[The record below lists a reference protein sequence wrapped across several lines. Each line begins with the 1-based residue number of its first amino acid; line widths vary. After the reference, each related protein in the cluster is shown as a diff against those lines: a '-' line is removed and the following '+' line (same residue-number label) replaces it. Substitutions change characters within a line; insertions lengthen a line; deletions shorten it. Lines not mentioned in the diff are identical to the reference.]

1 MDCKIFKYCLSVNSP
16 ADAPPPLRFIE
27 PWKRLSFRS
36 GEALRNEAAPLFLR
50 NWAPSPMFL
59 LAGRWGETECDR
71 CLTSVDTLSLD
82 ISCFRCSWL
91 SSSSSIFFSSSS
103 AGGVSIFD
111 RIWRVSE
118 LNRRLKKVLSKHGGW
133 DIECVCVCLSLAPEA
148 KRFFFLSLENKNGIE
163 ENEWSEKK
171 RALRSSSGQH

>member
-1 MDCKIFKYCLSVNSP
+1 MDCKIFKYCLSVNFP

-103 AGGVSIFD
+103 AGGVSISEGK
-111 RIWRVSE
+111 RVESE
-118 LNRRLKKVLSKHGGW
+118 VEEGVKQAWWMIRLW
-133 DIECVCVCLSLAPEA
+133 MRYYWVCVSLSLLKP
-148 KRFFFLSLENKNGIE
+148 KGFFFSL
-163 ENEWSEKK
+163 
-171 RALRSSSGQH
+171 